1 MENKTLQTTET
12 TMADDRVLYA
22 AYRIGN
28 LVKWQDN
35 EEDDECYLTITGMFL
50 NSEIWVEWEWQDGE
64 KDDTDCSI
72 NSILGI
78 RLTEDILLKLGFEHS
93 KTTDKFY
100 TKGGSYGIS
109 TVDNK
114 FRFIQGNFVCQ
125 LVLKDLEYIHE
136 LQNLYY
142 ALTGNELSL
151 SGI

>member
-1 MENKTLQTTET
+1 MKNETTQTTKP
-12 TMADDRVLYA
+12 LYA

-35 EEDDECYLTITGMFL
+35 KEGDECYLTITGMVL
-50 NSEIWVEWEWQDGE
+50 NGEIWVEWEWQDGE
-64 KDDTDCSI
+64 KDYTDCSI
-72 NSILGI
+72 NSISGI
-78 RLTEDILLKLGFEHS
+78 KLTEDLLLKIGFEHS
-93 KTTDKFY
+93 KITDKFY
-100 TKGGSYGIS
+100 TKGNSFGIS
-109 TVDNK
+109 TADNK

-142 ALTGNELSL
+142 TLTGKELSL